1 MSTTSVAPKSAG
13 RLRWALTDARTIAGR
28 TFAHWARRPGLLIAG
43 LAFPIMMVLMFGFLF
58 GGQMEVPGGGEYIEF
73 LLPGMFVMT
82 MAFGIEATILAV
94 TTDAAKGV
102 TDRFRSM
109 PMARSAVVLGRGIAD
124 MANSA
129 LGLAAMIGCGLLVGW
144 QAHDGVGNALV
155 AIGLLLLLRFAFV
168 WVGIYLGLVL
178 KGPESVMLVQVLVWP
193 VGFLSSAFVAP
204 STMPDWLGTIA
215 EWNPLTSTVSAT
227 RELFGNPG
235 WGGESW
241 IAQHAIVMAVVWPLL
256 LTAIFLPLAARR
268 YARLRR

>member
-1 MSTTSVAPKSAG
+1 MSTTTAPRRAAS
-13 RLRWALTDARTIAGR
+13 RLRWTVIDSRTIAGR
-28 TFAHWARRPGLLIAG
+28 TVAHWVRRPGLLIAG

-58 GGQMEVPGGGEYIEF
+58 GGQMSVPGGGEYIEF

-82 MAFGIEATILAV
+82 VTFGIEATILAV
-94 TTDAAKGV
+94 TTDAERGI

-109 PMARSAVVLGRGIAD
+109 PMARSAVVVGRGLAD
-124 MANSA
+124 MANSV

-144 QAHDGVGNALV
+144 QAHDGIGNALV
-155 AIGLLLLLRFAFV
+155 AVGLLLLLRFAFV
-168 WVGIYLGLVL
+168 WVGIYLGLIL
-178 KGPESVMLVQVLVWP
+178 RGAESVMLVQVLVWP

-204 STMPDWLGTIA
+204 STMPGWLGTIA
-215 EWNPLTSTVSAT
+215 EWNPLTATVSAT

-235 WGGESW
+235 WGGDSW
-241 IAQHAIVMAVVWPLL
+241 IAQHDVLMAVVWPLV